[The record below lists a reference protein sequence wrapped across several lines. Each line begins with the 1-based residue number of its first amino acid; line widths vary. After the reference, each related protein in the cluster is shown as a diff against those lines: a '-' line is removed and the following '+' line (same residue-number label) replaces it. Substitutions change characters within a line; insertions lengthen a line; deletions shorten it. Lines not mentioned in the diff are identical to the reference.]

1 MRFGKAKS
9 SRSNQILATTL
20 FGEIAIH
27 LYCRCR
33 KHRLHMSSPADGQK
47 EFLLNVRALVY
58 NRLALRPVA
67 DSTNPNHGFDF
78 EHAYFELLRHRNV
91 LGVNEE
97 AQSHD
102 RKTMLGTNPGW
113 TIDAEGVAQCSSQI
127 PPRSKTLAK
136 RPPEENPAFDLTLSP
151 ERLDAEQISKR
162 VTQESTEHV
171 HRTRGAAG
179 NADQAA
185 NTRGARTRN
194 KPPAQL
200 LTRLN
205 RALAHPLYLVER
217 EKDGRSFAIVGA
229 SGAVYSVQIAEM
241 PKCNCPDFVK
251 RASGQRSSFAGP
263 CKHILFVMHR
273 VLKVDQFDS
282 ALYQVRLTQV
292 ELERIFHDSPEDPC
306 SSLLADDALVRKFR
320 ESQDIEHR
328 SNGRGG
334 ECPICMDILREGDK
348 LVSVCSV
355 CENCI
360 HTDCMRM
367 YLRAGVGRPK
377 CPLCR
382 SKWKPKAENEGPINL
397 AKYSSKHSKLL
408 TNAQLY
414 PETHQFIGRS
424 PRRRKQ
430 DK

>member
-1 MRFGKAKS
+1 
-9 SRSNQILATTL
+9 
-20 FGEIAIH
+20 
-27 LYCRCR
+27 
-33 KHRLHMSSPADGQK
+33 MSSSADAQK
-47 EFLLNVRALVY
+47 AFLLNVRALVY
-58 NRLALRPVA
+58 KRLALCPVG

-78 EHAYFELLRHRNV
+78 NHAYFELHGHRDV
-91 LGVNEE
+91 TEINEE
-97 AQSHD
+97 APFHD
-102 RKTMLGTNPGW
+102 GTKIVGANQGCS
-113 TIDAEGVAQCSSQI
+113 IGAEGVGQCS
-127 PPRSKTLAK
+127 PPITSRAKTLAK
-136 RPPEENPAFDLTLSP
+136 RPPEENPALDLTLSP
-151 ERLDAEQISKR
+151 ENSDSQQLSKR
-162 VTQESTEHV
+162 GTRASSGPV
-171 HRTRGAAG
+171 HRIRGAAG

-185 NTRGARTRN
+185 NIRGARTRN

-217 EKDGRSFAIVGA
+217 QKDGHSFAIVGA
-229 SGAVYSVQIAEM
+229 SGAVYSVQIAEV

-251 RASGQRSSFAGP
+251 RAGGQRSSFAGP

-292 ELERIFHDSPEDPC
+292 ELERIFRASPEDPC
-306 SSLLADDALVRKFR
+306 STLLADDALVRKFR

-348 LVSVCSV
+348 GVSVCSV

-367 YLRAGVGRPK
+367 YLRLAWAGQNAHCAGQSGRRK
-377 CPLCR
+377 LNMKALLISQSTVASIR
-382 SKWKPKAENEGPINL
+382 SC
-397 AKYSSKHSKLL
+397 LL
-408 TNAQLY
+408 THNCTQRHTSLSADRQGEESRTSKTLRQH
-414 PETHQFIGRS
+414 EGRLADS
-424 PRRRKQ
+424 SGIWPVANGI
-430 DK
+430 